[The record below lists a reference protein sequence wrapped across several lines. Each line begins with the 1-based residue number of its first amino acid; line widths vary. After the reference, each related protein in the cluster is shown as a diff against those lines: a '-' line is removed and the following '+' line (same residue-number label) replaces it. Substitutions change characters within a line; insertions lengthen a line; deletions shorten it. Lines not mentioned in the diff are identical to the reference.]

1 MLLKWLSLFICFGSV
16 IHFAQAD
23 IIIDDFNDNVKTNWS
38 GSSTYQ
44 MTEANGELQIVSTKT
59 VWRVFQ
65 KNISVTDMSA
75 HKVITLKV
83 KIANGSTA
91 PIIRLDLE
99 DVNGFI
105 TNRFN
110 NVFTPTADGNYATYS
125 FDFNNK
131 FHQLYSGA
139 GTIVPKIVDSSKI
152 IKLTFHF
159 NPGVSYN
166 GTVFFDDIIIP
177 GAQDMKLVTLGSQWS
192 YAKADTVSGNWTS
205 SSYAIDTWP
214 LDTALFG
221 YGTGS
226 EKTVID
232 FGNDPNNKPLVWYFR
247 QTVNITDLAKMNNL
261 ILEGKV
267 DDGAVVYVNGAEV
280 FRYNLPAGSISN
292 TTAATNVISGSDE
305 NIYSVIPASVL
316 QLGDNVISVSIHQAT
331 ADDVDMKMDIKI
343 TATYYTDGIIRGP
356 YLQSA
361 TTTSMIVR
369 WRTLQATT
377 SRVKY
382 GNISG
387 SLTSQVDSTTLTR
400 EHEVKITGLTANS
413 TYYYQI
419 ENTTGDVLKAEDP
432 KLYFQTLT
440 TDVEQPL
447 QIWVT
452 GDAGRITEYQRNM
465 RDAYYQ
471 YTGTNHTD
479 AWLLLGDNAYNDG
492 TDEEYQYSMFENMFE
507 EIMTH
512 TVIWPAPGNH
522 DLDKYDPAMKDAP
535 YFDIFSVPTQGEAG
549 GVASGTE
556 SYYSFNIGNVHFI
569 SLDSYDTPRDS
580 LQAMGV
586 WLKQDLE
593 ANTLPWIVA
602 YWHHPPYSKGS
613 HDSDDINDSKERNPS
628 GRSRLFEMREQIV
641 PLLEKYGV
649 DLVLT
654 GHSHCYERSYLI
666 NGHYSTSDEFYSHA
680 CIMNGKKSGKKNDNQ
695 AYVKNPTDASYP
707 NIGTVYAVVGAS
719 GETSATTTAFNT
731 YEVFYFSTI
740 AQTGSMVLLVEKDTL
755 TAKYIYA
762 DGTIADEFSIVKDP
776 NQIMNKVLSV
786 TNKPIVDTHVLKVM
800 PNPVAKEMTAQ
811 VHLKNTQSVT
821 MRIINMQGHEV
832 LRVCTDKSLPAGE
845 SQLTA
850 NLDTLPV
857 GTYVVTMEMNGK
869 IYSTKLIKQ

>member
-1 MLLKWLSLFICFGSV
+1 MFTKWVSFLLCFCGVINICS
-16 IHFAQAD
+16 AD

-65 KNISVTDMSA
+65 KNISMTDMSA

-83 KIANGSTA
+83 KIASGSPVPT
-91 PIIRLDLE
+91 IRLDLE

-110 NVFTPTADGNYATYS
+110 NVFTPVADGNYATYS

-139 GTIVPKIVDSSKI
+139 GTVVPKVVDSSKI

-159 NPGVSYN
+159 NPGASYN

-177 GAQDMKLVTLGSQWS
+177 GAQDMKLVTLGSVWN
-192 YAKADTVSGNWTS
+192 YAKADTVTGNWTS
-205 SSYAIDTWP
+205 SAYSMDTWP
-214 LDTALFG
+214 SDSALFG
-221 YGTGS
+221 YGNNN
-226 EKTVID
+226 EKTVLD
-232 FGNDPNNKPLVWYFR
+232 FGSDPNNKPLVWYFR
-247 QTVNITDLAKMNNL
+247 KTIQITDLDKMNNL
-261 ILEGKV
+261 ILEGKL
-267 DDGAVVYVNGAEV
+267 DDGAVIYINGTEV
-280 FRYNLPAGSISN
+280 HRMNLPAGAITN
-292 TTAATNVISGSDE
+292 TTSATDMMAN
-305 NIYSVIPASVL
+305 ASLYTVLPSTLL
-316 QLGDNVISVSIHQAT
+316 QLGENIISVSVHQAT
-331 ADDVDMKMDIKI
+331 PDDPDMMFDLKL

-361 TTTSMIVR
+361 TTSSVIVK

-382 GNISG
+382 GASLG
-387 SLTSQVDSTTLTR
+387 SLTSQVDSTTETR
-400 EHEVKITGLTANS
+400 EHEVKITGLAAN
-413 TYYYQI
+413 TNYYYQI
-419 ENTTGDVLKAEDP
+419 ENTSGEVLKAEDT
-432 KLYFQTLT
+432 KMYFRTLT

-465 RDAYYQ
+465 RNAYYQ
-471 YTGTNHTD
+471 YSGTSHTD

-507 EIMTH
+507 DIMTH
-512 TVIWPAPGNH
+512 TVIWPSPGNH

-535 YFDIFSVPTQGEAG
+535 YFDIFSVPTNGEAG

-666 NGHYSTSDEFYSHA
+666 NGHYSTSDEFYTKPV
-680 CIMNGKKSGKKNDNQ
+680 IMNGKKSGKKQDNQ
-695 AYVKNPTDASYP
+695 AYVKNPTDVTYP

-740 AQTGSMVLLVEKDTL
+740 AQTGSMVLSIEKDTL

-762 DGTIADEFSIVKDP
+762 DGTIADEFSIVKDA
-776 NQIMNKVLSV
+776 NQTMNKVLSI
-786 TNKPIVDTHVLKVM
+786 TNKPIVDTHILKIM
-800 PNPVAKEMTAQ
+800 PNPASKEMVAQ
-811 VHLKNTQSVT
+811 VTLKSSQEVT
-821 MRIINMQGHEV
+821 MRVVNIQGHEV
-832 LRVCTDKSLPAGE
+832 LRVCTDKTLNAGQTLL
-845 SQLTA
+845 SS
-850 NLDTLPV
+850 NLDSLPV
-857 GTYVVTMEMNGK
+857 GSYVVMMEMNGK
-869 IYSTKLIKQ
+869 IYSAKLIKE

>member
-1 MLLKWLSLFICFGSV
+1 MFTKWISFLIGFCCLSNLTR
-16 IHFAQAD
+16 AD

-59 VWRVFQ
+59 LWRVFQ
-65 KNISVTDMSA
+65 KNISITDMSA

-83 KIANGSTA
+83 KVPNGTTA
-91 PIIRLDLE
+91 PVIRLDLE

-110 NVFTPTADGNYATYS
+110 NVFTPIADGNYATYS

-139 GTIVPKIVDSSKI
+139 GTVVPKIVDSTKI

-166 GTVFFDDIIIP
+166 GTVFFDDIVIP
-177 GAQDMKLVTLGSQWS
+177 GAQDMKLVTLGDKWS
-192 YAKADTVSGNWTS
+192 YAQGDTVAGDWTS
-205 SSYAIDTWP
+205 SSYGIDTWP
-214 LDTALFG
+214 IDTALFG
-221 YGTGS
+221 YGNSVQKTTLDYGS
-226 EKTVID
+226 
-232 FGNDPNNKPLVWYFR
+232 DPDNKPLTWYFR
-247 QTVNITDLAKMNNL
+247 KSITITDLAKMNNL
-261 ILEGKV
+261 ILEGKI
-267 DDGAVVYVNGAEV
+267 DDGFVAYINGVEVY
-280 FRYNLPAGSISN
+280 RQNLPSGPIN
-292 TTAATNVISGSDE
+292 PTTVANSVAE
-305 NIYSVIPASVL
+305 NPMVYTVIPSSVL
-316 QLGDNVISVSIHQAT
+316 QLGDNIICMETHQSSITDPSMMFDA
-331 ADDVDMKMDIKI
+331 KL

-361 TTTSMIVR
+361 TTSSVVIK
-369 WRTLQATT
+369 WRTLQSTT

-382 GNISG
+382 GTTAGN
-387 SLTSQVDSTTLTR
+387 LLSQVDSTVTTR
-400 EHEVKITGLTANS
+400 DHEVKITGLTANT
-413 TYYYQI
+413 TYFYQI
-419 ENTTGDVLKAEDP
+419 ENTTGYVLKAEDP

-440 TDVEQPL
+440 TDLNQPL

-465 RDAYYQ
+465 RDAYVQ
-471 YTGTNHTD
+471 YIGTNHTD

-492 TDEEYQYSMFENMFE
+492 TDEEYQFSMFENMFE
-507 EIMTH
+507 DIMTH

-522 DLDKYDPAMKDAP
+522 DLDKYDPVLKNAP
-535 YFDIFSVPTQGEAG
+535 YFDIFVVPTLGEAG
-549 GVASGTE
+549 GLASGTE

-666 NGHYSTSDEFYSHA
+666 NGHYSTSDEFYTRA
-680 CIMNGKKSGKKNDNQ
+680 CIVNGKKSGKKNDHQ
-695 AYVKNPTDASYP
+695 AYVKNPTDATYP

-731 YEVFYFSTI
+731 YEVFYFSSI
-740 AQTGSMVLLVEKDTL
+740 AQTGSMVLSIEKDTL

-776 NQIMNKVLSV
+776 NQVMSKVLSI
-786 TNKPIVDTHVLKVM
+786 TNKPIVDAHVLKVI
-800 PNPVAKEMTAQ
+800 PNPASKEMTAQ

-821 MRIINMQGHEV
+821 MRIVNMQGHEV
-832 LRVCTDKSLPAGE
+832 IRVCTDKTLNAGQNQLTSNLESLPI
-845 SQLTA
+845 
-850 NLDTLPV
+850 
-857 GTYVVTMEMNGK
+857 GTYVVTMEMDGK
-869 IYSTKLIKQ
+869 IYSAKLIKE